1 MTVAGRERVVKKIT
15 KTAQQILTALGQ
27 WSNATRLL
35 NAWLD
40 EEGAHFEIEQGTIT
54 PTREQILGFL
64 EAPDGTLV
72 QMEFDGDAQ
81 TVEFGVN

>member
-1 MTVAGRERVVKKIT
+1 MDTKRTVKRIT
-15 KTAQQILTALGQ
+15 KTARQILTALGQ
-27 WSNATRLL
+27 WPNVTRLL

-40 EEGAHFEIEQGTIT
+40 DEGAHFAIENGTIT

-64 EAPDGTLV
+64 EEPDATLV

-81 TVEFGVN
+81 TVEFTVN